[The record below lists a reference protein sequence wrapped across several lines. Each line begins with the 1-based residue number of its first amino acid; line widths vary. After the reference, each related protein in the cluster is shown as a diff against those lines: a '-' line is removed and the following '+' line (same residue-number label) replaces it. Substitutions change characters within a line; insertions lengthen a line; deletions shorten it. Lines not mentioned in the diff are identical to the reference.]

1 MSIAATA
8 ANEPKVKILGVEW
21 MGEKVVGKH
30 VIEPSDVDLAAP
42 FHAELKLECVEP
54 IQGISVQVVYSSSG
68 APADDQ
74 VLDEYYFGPL
84 LQGINKAQ
92 LKSIAGPNLALIKLD
107 DRIGMSILLMRFSV
121 DTCDA
126 KSNEERKFQLCDTFA
141 QVGWFISQ
149 QDKATNKATNGADN
163 TTLTRSFIGSPSVCK
178 YDFNWSIIGNSDTVS
193 GRPLKDVLGGSSSPM
208 QTDD

>member
-1 MSIAATA
+1 MAITATA

-42 FHAELKLECVEP
+42 FHAELNLECVEP

-92 LKSIAGPNLALIKLD
+92 LKSIAGPNLALIKPD

-126 KSNEERKFQLCDTFA
+126 KSDEERKFQLCDTFA

-149 QDKATNKATNGADN
+149 QEAAPASTG
-163 TTLTRSFIGSPSVCK
+163 LTRSFIGSPSICK

-193 GRPLKDVLGGSSSPM
+193 GRPLKDVFGGSFAPM